1 VDPWNN
7 ELEQLFGQYK
17 GLVPDPEPGA
27 NFMPDL
33 WRKIESRE
41 TLVLRIRRLTQV
53 FVAAAVAICVVFA
66 MFLSVPAPDNLGI
79 NGTYVDVLA
88 ELHPAENLTPLGIR
102 TDTE

>member
-1 VDPWNN
+1 MDQWTN

-17 GLVPDPEPGA
+17 RLMPDPDPGA
-27 NFMPDL
+27 NFMPEL
-33 WRKIESRE
+33 WRKIESRQS
-41 TLVLRIRRLTQV
+41 LVLRIRRLTQV

-66 MFLSVPAPDNLGI
+66 MFLAVPSSDNPGL

-88 ELHPAENLTPLGIR
+88 EIHPAENLTPLGIR